1 MKKVIVLLL
10 LISSLFS
17 CNQDEKLLTDQNLA
31 LTARLDSLS
40 IELESTQKS
49 ANTLVQA
56 MGLMDSITIGRQALR
71 LTLEGSD
78 SEQDFLDLM
87 KELNNYLDQTAKQIS
102 LLEKSL
108 KQSKSAQ
115 NSYAASLT
123 TLKTAFQQQKA
134 EIGILESRLENE
146 KSNNSKLIALN
157 NMQSETILDQDEKI
171 AAKTLELELL
181 DQQIAELKSTF
192 KVSEADSYYT
202 QGEAYLLAAQRT
214 KLAPNKKKATYKL
227 AVDAYQNALMLGKE
241 EAKEK
246 LELISK
252 KLH

>member
-1 MKKVIVLLL
+1 MKKVIILVLFVLTV
-10 LISSLFS
+10 FS
-17 CNQDEKLLTDQNLA
+17 CNQEKKLLTDQNLA
-31 LTARLDSLS
+31 LTAKLDSLS

-56 MGLMDSITIGRQALR
+56 MSLMDSITIGRQSLR

-78 SEQDFLDLM
+78 SQQDFLDQM
-87 KELNNYLDQTAKQIS
+87 KELNNYLDQTAKQITS
-102 LLEKSL
+102 LENSL
-108 KQSKSAQ
+108 RQSKSAQ
-115 NSYAASLT
+115 NSYAASLK
-123 TLKTAFQQQKA
+123 TLKTAFEQQKT
-134 EIGILESRLENE
+134 EIAMLEAKLENE
-146 KSNNSKLIALN
+146 KSNNGKLVALN

-181 DQQIAELKSTF
+181 DQQISALKSTF

-202 QGEAYLLAAQRT
+202 QGEAYSLAAQRT

-227 AVDAYQNALMLGKE
+227 AVEAYQKALNLGKE

-246 LELISK
+246 IEEISK

>member
-1 MKKVIVLLL
+1 MKKIIVLGLL
-10 LISSLFS
+10 VLTLSS
-17 CNQDEKLLTDQNLA
+17 CNQEKKLLTDQNLA

-56 MGLMDSITIGRQALR
+56 MGLMDSITMGRQSLR
-71 LTLEGSD
+71 LTLEGGD
-78 SEQDFLDLM
+78 SQQDFLDHM
-87 KELNNYLDQTAKQIS
+87 KELNSYLDQTAKQIS
-102 LLEKSL
+102 DLEKSL
-108 KQSKSAQ
+108 KQSKSAS
-115 NSYAASLT
+115 NSYAASLK
-123 TLKTAFQQQKA
+123 TLKAAFEQQKS
-134 EIGILESRLENE
+134 EIALLESKLENE
-146 KSNNSKLIALN
+146 KSTNGKLLALN

-181 DQQIAELKSTF
+181 DKQISEMKSTF
-192 KVSEADSYYT
+192 KISEADSYFT
-202 QGEAYLLAAQRT
+202 QGEAYAMAAQRT

-227 AVDAYQNALMLGKE
+227 AVEAYQKALDLGKE

-246 LELISK
+246 IDLISK